1 MHFPQN
7 FPYESRFVIALCTT
21 VVVETAV
28 IIGLIRLLFKIP
40 PVRLSTHRCLFAGFF
55 ASFATL
61 PYLWFV
67 LPSFIHPFPV
77 LVTTGETGVYL
88 LEAMAYVYLLN
99 LPFKKTLV
107 LSTAANTASIVA
119 GLLLLPPF

>member
-1 MHFPQN
+1 MCQN
-7 FPYESRFVIALCTT
+7 YESRFIIALCAT

-28 IIGLIRLLFKIP
+28 IIGLIRLFFKIS
-40 PVRLSTHRCLFAGFF
+40 PVRLSTHRCLFAGYF

-67 LPSFIHPFPV
+67 LPSFIRPYTI

-88 LEAMAYVYLLN
+88 LEALAYVYLLN
-99 LPFKKTLV
+99 LPFKKTFV
-107 LSTAANTASIVA
+107 LSTAANTASIIA
-119 GLLLLPPF
+119 GLFLLPPF